1 MDALPLPKP
10 PFNDGRGQYP
20 ESVSASVPA
29 GFPALLRTAAH
40 AEGVSAAE
48 FIRRALT
55 GRVQAFLD
63 RACAAK
69 DERE

>member
-29 GFPALLRTAAH
+29 GFPRLLRTAAH

-48 FIRRALT
+48 FIRRALS
-55 GRVQAFLD
+55 GRIQDFLD
-63 RACAAK
+63 RASAAE
-69 DERE
+69 DACE

>member
-29 GFPALLRTAAH
+29 GFPALLRTAARE
-40 AEGVSAAE
+40 EGVSAAE
-48 FIRRALT
+48 FIRRALA

-63 RACAAK
+63 RARTPR
-69 DERE
+69 DDR